1 MKSIDICAFEECKS
15 LKSIVF
21 PNGITG
27 IGDTAFGGCTGLID
41 AAIPGSVTSIGKG
54 AFGGCTSLKSVTI
67 PKRLEAAIKWCKS
80 IEKINYINDADSIAV
95 LSKNTSSPNDSVI
108 ENGVLEKYTGTGG
121 YQ

>member
-21 PNGITG
+21 PNGVTG
-27 IGDTAFGGCTGLID
+27 IGDT
-41 AAIPGSVTSIGKG
+41 

-108 ENGVLEKYTGTGG
+108 ENGVLEKYTGKGG